1 MSALPHR
8 QRLSPGQLLSLRRHQ
23 GWTLVCTQGALLVS
37 GPPPLGD
44 RELGP
49 GESLTL
55 PSRTLYLAE
64 AWGDTE
70 IFLLA
75 PARKRSPGLSRMFG
89 PWWVRLFP
97 RRQANRPKGRELG
110 IGVGPAALPQPQ
122 PATTSA
128 KTWR

>member
-1 MSALPHR
+1 MPALPHR
-8 QRLSPGQLLSLRRHQ
+8 QLLTPGQLLPLRRRQ
-23 GWTLVCTQGALLVS
+23 GWTLVCARGALLVS
-37 GPPPLGD
+37 GPAPLGD

-55 PSRTLYLAE
+55 PSRALYLAE

-75 PARKRSPGLSRMFG
+75 PAPKRRLTLGRMFG
-89 PWWVRLFP
+89 PWWATLFP
-97 RRQANRPKGRELG
+97 RLQANRPKGRELG